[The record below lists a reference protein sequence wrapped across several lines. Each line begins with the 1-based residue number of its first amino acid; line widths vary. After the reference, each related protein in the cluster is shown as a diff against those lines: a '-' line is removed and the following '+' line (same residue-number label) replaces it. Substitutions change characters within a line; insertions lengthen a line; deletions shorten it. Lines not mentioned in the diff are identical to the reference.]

1 MTINNNIQPKIK
13 KSTDAQLRA
22 SAKYQAKTYKNRTIC
37 IKLTDIDKID
47 NYLNSHNQT
56 ATQYFYACLK
66 RDGVCNRLMPT
77 LCLPFK

>member
-13 KSTDAQLRA
+13 KTSE
-22 SAKYQAKTYKNRTIC
+22 AKIKANARYTKKTYKNRTIC

-66 RDGVCNRLMPT
+66 RDGVID
-77 LCLPFK
+77 

>member
-66 RDGVCNRLMPT
+66 RDGVIDWHMP
-77 LCLPFK
+77 LFAF